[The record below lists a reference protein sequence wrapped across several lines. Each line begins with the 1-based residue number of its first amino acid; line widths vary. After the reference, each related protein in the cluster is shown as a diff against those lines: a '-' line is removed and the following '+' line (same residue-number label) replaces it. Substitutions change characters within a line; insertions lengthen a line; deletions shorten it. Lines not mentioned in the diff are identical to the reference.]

1 MSGRGADLDSIV
13 RSRLIGPDEPAGRS
27 DWPAVVARSRR
38 LRAATYRPVAVA
50 AALLAAACAVSLAV
64 VLPGNGHPRAAAAL
78 RLSLQGEGRG
88 VVLYSGAS
96 RARVV
101 ESSAGRVTAQPAALV
116 RSLSGGPFH
125 VDAALVR
132 TATGTRHAA
141 TGPLPGDQ
149 ALYSLRLFTTAGL
162 GTTAGS
168 AVLTCRYGLDRSA
181 YCDGIVDLDD
191 GMRLTTSGTLNASA
205 GRVALVV
212 SGGYCRSAVRC
223 ARLASPIKISGLSSN
238 SRM

>member
-1 MSGRGADLDSIV
+1 MSERGAELDAIV
-13 RSRLIGPDEPAGRS
+13 RRRLIGPDEPVGRS
-27 DWPAVVARSRR
+27 DWSAVVDRSRR
-38 LRAATYRPVAVA
+38 LRVARYRPAAVA
-50 AALLAAACAVSLAV
+50 AALLALAAAASLAI
-64 VLPGNGHPRAAAAL
+64 VLPGDGHPRAAASL
-78 RLSLQGEGRG
+78 RLSLQGDGRG

-132 TATGTRHAA
+132 ASAATRH
-141 TGPLPGDQ
+141 TTGGPLPGDQ
-149 ALYSLRLFTTAGL
+149 ALYSFRLFTTAGL
-162 GTTAGS
+162 GTAAGS

-181 YCDGIVDLDD
+181 YCDGVVDLDD
-191 GMRLTTSGTLNASA
+191 GMRLTTSGTLNPAA

-212 SGGYCRSAVRC
+212 SGGYCRNAVRC
-223 ARLASPIKISGLSSN
+223 GRLTSPIKISGPSSHP
-238 SRM
+238 RM